1 MVARMDSFI
10 SVYSGNCPSGLITNS
25 IWSPEVMVKLKSS
38 PETASSK
45 IKQSE
50 ALELVIF
57 DSSRELRICSE
68 KFNVMLFPEGTPV

>member
-1 MVARMDSFI
+1 MVASMDSFI
-10 SVYSGNCPSGLITNS
+10 SVYSGNCPSGLIINS
-25 IWSPEVMVKLKSS
+25 IWSGDMIVNVKLS
-38 PETASSK
+38 PDIASSNTK
-45 IKQSE
+45 HSV